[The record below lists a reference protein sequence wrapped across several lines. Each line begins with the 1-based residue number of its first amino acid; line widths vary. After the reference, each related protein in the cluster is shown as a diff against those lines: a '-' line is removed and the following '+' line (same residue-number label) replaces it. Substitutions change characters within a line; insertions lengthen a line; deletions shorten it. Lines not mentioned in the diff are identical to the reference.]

1 MRAANREGREK
12 SPDIDKDVDG
22 TELDKTVQ
30 RELQYLDERNRPWV
44 AKHLVMAARY
54 IDVDPA
60 LALAHAQAASRRG
73 GRVGLVREAVGLTAY
88 AAGDFHEALRELRTF
103 RRISGVD
110 DHLAIMADCERALGR
125 PEKAMETVDS
135 PEAQALT
142 GAAAVEVAIVKA
154 GLFLDAED
162 ADSAVKAL
170 EIKGL
175 DRNRAFSF
183 SPRLFEAYADAL
195 EAAGRDEESADWRSR
210 IAVAERALGLDLGE
224 EPEIVDLGAS
234 DEDNEDGV
242 NLEGQ
247 GDADLPAAS
256 VAAGFGAPEAAA
268 SVDGEDG
275 VRELAPA
282 GEDEDGDLLP
292 EGFADP
298 LTDTYGEDDDEDAE
312 DEDALTGGDH
322 GAEDSVDEGFSPDV
336 LDAGDERK

>member
-1 MRAANREGREK
+1 VTGE
-12 SPDIDKDVDG
+12 
-22 TELDKTVQ
+22 ELDKTVQ

-60 LALAHAQAASRRG
+60 LALSHAQAASRRG

-110 DHLAIMADCERALGR
+110 DHLAVMADCERALGR
-125 PEKAMETVDS
+125 PEKAMETVTS
-135 PEAQALT
+135 PEAEALT

-162 ADSAVKAL
+162 ADAAVKAL

-234 DEDNEDGV
+234 DEDDAEGV
-242 NLEGQ
+242 DLQGQ
-247 GDADLPAAS
+247 GEADLPAAS
-256 VAAGFGAPEAAA
+256 VAAGFGAAEEQGLQA
-268 SVDGEDG
+268 DEDG
-275 VRELAPA
+275 VRTLAPA

-292 EGFADP
+292 EGFEDP
-298 LTDTYGEDDDEDAE
+298 LNDTYGEDEASE
-312 DEDALTGGDH
+312 ADEDALTGGDH
-322 GAEDSVDEGFSPDV
+322 GDEDSTDEGFSPDV

>member
-60 LALAHAQAASRRG
+60 LALSHAQAASRRG

-125 PEKAMETVDS
+125 PEKAMETVNS

-234 DEDNEDGV
+234 DEDDEDGV
-242 NLEGQ
+242 DLQGQ

-256 VAAGFGAPEAAA
+256 VAAGFGAPEANLDA
-268 SVDGEDG
+268 EDG
-275 VRELAPA
+275 VHELAPA

-298 LTDTYGEDDDEDAE
+298 LTDTYGEDEELDD

-322 GAEDSVDEGFSPDV
+322 GDEDSAEEGFSPDV